1 MHTSGEPRTLEERR
15 ELGDESESASER
27 APLGAG
33 PARGS
38 APQTRAGR
46 SCREVAAENCLQH
59 VSERAR
65 ASKSSFSAGSI
76 LSRQQ
81 EEHCL
86 HTNSETTSIA
96 LSRNVLQGRGNGCCG
111 GQGSACER

>member
-38 APQTRAGR
+38 APRARAGR
-46 SCREVAAENCLQH
+46 SCREVAAGSYLQH

-65 ASKSSFSAGSI
+65 ASKSSFSAGTI

-81 EEHCL
+81 EEHRL
-86 HTNSETTSIA
+86 HTNSETTCIA
-96 LSRNVLQGRGNGCCG
+96 LSRHVLQGRGSGRCG
-111 GQGSACER
+111 GRGSACER